1 MQLIKYAI
9 ELSEQGHMPDAFIRA
24 GIRHLLKN
32 RLEEIKV
39 ADCEASAA
47 LQQSFVSGMRTAP
60 IALLPERANEQHY
73 ELPSDFFRHSLGPQL
88 KYSGCHWGN
97 LDGTAAESIHDLA
110 RAEDAALALTVA
122 HADLH
127 DGQHILEL
135 GCGWG
140 SLTLYMAE
148 HFPHSRIT
156 AVSNSHSQRQH
167 VEEVAASRGLHNIK
181 VITAD
186 MNDFST
192 ALQFDR
198 VVSVEMFEHMRNYQ
212 LLFGRIANWL
222 KPDGKFFMH
231 IFVHRLTPYAFVS
244 QSQDDWMSDL
254 FFSGGMMPSDAL
266 PLHFQQQLQLQ
277 QQWRW
282 DGRHYEKTANAWLA
296 NMDANA
302 DINMELMRE
311 TYGADAQRWY
321 NRWRIFFMSCAEL
334 FGYHHGQEWWVS
346 HYLFSKTP
354 A

>member
-9 ELSEQGHMPDAFIRA
+9 ELSEQGHMPDALIRA

-32 RLEEIKV
+32 RLEEIQV
-39 ADCEASAA
+39 ADCEASAT
-47 LQQSFVSGMRTAP
+47 LQQDFIAEMRTAP

-73 ELPSDFFRHSLGPQL
+73 ELPSAFFRHSLGPQL
-88 KYSGCHWGN
+88 KYSCGYWGTDALPLN
-97 LDGTAAESIHDLA
+97 DLGA
-110 RAEDAALALTVA
+110 AEDAALALTA
-122 HADLH
+122 LHADLH

-140 SLTLYMAE
+140 SLTLYMAA

-167 VEEVAASRGLHNIK
+167 LEEAAASRGLRNIH

-186 MNDFST
+186 MNDF
-192 ALQFDR
+192 QPDGQYDR

-212 LLFGRIANWL
+212 QLFGRVADWL
-222 KPDGKFFMH
+222 RPDGKFFMH
-231 IFVHRLTPYAFVS
+231 IFVHRQTPYAFVS

-266 PLHFQQQLQLQ
+266 PLHFQQDLQLQ

-282 DGRHYEKTANAWLA
+282 DGRHYEKTANAWLE

-302 DINMELMRE
+302 DIIMELMQE
-311 TYGADAQRWY
+311 TYGADAQRWF

-334 FGYHHGQEWWVS
+334 FGYHQGQEWWVS
-346 HYLFSKTP
+346 HYLFSKHTG
-354 A
+354 